1 MDNAPTTGIIGE
13 GWTERLGKELSAP
26 YFQELKA
33 FLLAEKAHHPVY
45 PRGRDIFRAFQLT
58 PFTKVKVVVLGQDP
72 YHGAG
77 QAHGLSFS
85 VPKGVPPPPSLQNI
99 FAELQRDL
107 GMPRPTNGDL
117 TPWAEQG
124 VLLLNATLTVR
135 AEQAASHQGKGWER
149 FTDEAIRCLSAERQ
163 GLVFL
168 LWGRHAQQ
176 KERLIDAD
184 RHHLLKAPHPSP
196 LSAYRGFIGCGH
208 FRTANE
214 LLARQ
219 GLPTINWSL
228 P

>member
-1 MDNAPTTGIIGE
+1 MDNATSGPIIGD
-13 GWTERLGKELSAP
+13 GWSERLGKELGRP
-26 YFQELKA
+26 YFQDLRA
-33 FLLAEKAHHPVY
+33 FLVNEKAHHAVY
-45 PRGRDIFRAFQLT
+45 PRGKDIFRAFQLT
-58 PFTKVKVVVLGQDP
+58 PFDRVKVVVLGQDP
-72 YHGAG
+72 YHGVG

-85 VPKGVPPPPSLQNI
+85 VPAGVPAPPSLQNI
-99 FAELQRDL
+99 FAELHRDL
-107 GMPRPTNGDL
+107 GLPRPAGGDL
-117 TPWAEQG
+117 SPWAEQG

-176 KERLIDAD
+176 KESLIDGT
-184 RHHLLKAPHPSP
+184 RHHVLKAPHPSP

-214 LLARQ
+214 LLIKQ
-219 GLPTINWSL
+219 GLTPIDWSL